1 VAKTVAETP
10 REVCLD
16 VASGLT
22 YADWTERLCRH
33 FFKEERAQ
41 QPVTF
46 FVDDDL
52 LGALEGSGDPDL
64 GVASLTA
71 AVRSRLSRDTYGR
84 RFARIDSEC
93 TSWKVGAA
101 AGCPPSLP
109 LLAVA
114 VLAGT
119 RMAREQGISKNNYWT
134 RFRDLLDLQDT
145 SDLKGINDV
154 LPGLWEQ
161 LKWWLDTHNEGRLG
175 RCTVE
180 KDPWWTIIGY
190 ALSQALFRESD
201 RQQLTELFR
210 RIGLE
215 PGEEIEPEEL
225 LQRFKAW
232 APGSPLSE
240 GAKHMAAD
248 ARYNDRLSGILADEA
263 SRWDGVLRDERG
275 RRIGA
280 LVLAYEPSPRPV
292 YTLAAER
299 PAGFPSEALY
309 GSNGFER
316 RLTQSVDGWYGEV
329 WPLEPEWLDEGLRL
343 DVGEFVLQYRPAP
356 IVPMARN
363 RVLGCWASVGRIE
376 PGEKYIVLADDAHAN
391 AVETFFGEHALDEWK
406 REGAA
411 FAPPGWTL
419 FTGVTIEESPQVS
432 LTGPLAVLAPSVRE
446 RPTLRGGLPLDAT
459 VALYLCGGEP
469 DLWLPSLMSGEEE
482 LLVDGR
488 ALRASPGQRVPLRE
502 RVLGPGNHEVALGPA
517 RLLFTTAEMLRKS
530 AAPGTGTVG
539 HRIAATQEG
548 FQAASAGATEVRP
561 GSADELAVVGACL
574 VGDPNVLPGSQ
585 PTVILPLNAHSYLL
599 VGARPGQIARPIQP
613 PRPPWLDGVGDG
625 LFPSGFEVAPPFEV
639 VWVIVTWNDGQVVAR
654 LRNPRP
660 AEADASVPAAD
671 IAEWKAIFEQA
682 PDLTGRGQELW
693 AEYAEAAGQLPLAS
707 SARPPVTAAERKSAN
722 RKQAVSTARVEARA
736 RPTIAGFGVV
746 LPLKT
751 QSDLVRVYE
760 DDEIPYQVTSWV
772 RTGRWKVATRPN
784 GDEDATLV
792 GTYASEAEALQAI
805 RARLDGQPAGSAPE
819 KYELLLQW
827 TSERGAGTWPQ
838 FRDAHDWLFN
848 SGQQE
853 GKQTKATTTIHGL
866 SVLGHLEIDWDS
878 GEWAVAPA
886 TLTILPNAGAHAVL
900 CGARTRALLNAFTTA
915 TSASDLYSE
924 AHPQEWGPNAIF
936 VAAKDEDAVESLARR
951 LGVTYELC
959 VSERLAALLPP
970 LDSYLEL
977 CRSTP
982 AARGYGV
989 ERFDPRL
996 LTFRRADTETGPGLY
1011 RYDLWGRPEFR
1022 FIADDGVYY
1031 KLDWALGVHA
1041 ELRRCGKREIRYIP
1055 ESVNGTLTV
1064 PFRAQL
1070 PALHARTAVLC
1081 SGLMPKLDNWKWH
1094 YPNVP
1099 LETAT
1104 AIAHALGQELIIEPA
1119 RREP

>member
-1 VAKTVAETP
+1 MAETP
-10 REVCLD
+10 REVRTD
-16 VASGLT
+16 VASTLT
-22 YADWTERLCRH
+22 YAAWTERLCLH
-33 FFKEERAQ
+33 FFNEQRAG

-93 TSWKVGAA
+93 TSWKVGGA

-109 LLAVA
+109 LLAVT

-119 RMAREQGISKNNYWT
+119 RMAREEGISKRNYWT
-134 RFRDLLDLQDT
+134 RFRDLLDLEDAN
-145 SDLKGINDV
+145 DLKGINDV

-161 LKWWLDTHNEGRLG
+161 LKWWLDTENEGRLG

-215 PGEEIEPEEL
+215 PGEDIESEEL

-275 RRIGA
+275 RKIGA

-292 YTLAAER
+292 YTIAAER
-299 PAGFPSEALY
+299 PAGFPSDASY
-309 GSNGFER
+309 GTNGFER
-316 RLTQSVDGWYGEV
+316 RLTESVDGWYGEV
-329 WPLEPEWLDEGLRL
+329 WPLEPRWLDEGLRL
-343 DVGEFVLQYRPAP
+343 DAGAFVLQYRPAP
-356 IVPMARN
+356 VVPLARN
-363 RVLGCWASVGRIE
+363 RVLGCWASVVRIE
-376 PGEKYIVLADDAHAN
+376 PGEKYIVLADHAHSAP
-391 AVETFFGEHALDEWK
+391 VESFLSDHALDEWK
-406 REGAA
+406 RAEAA

-419 FTGVTIEESPQVS
+419 FTGVTIEESPQHAP
-432 LTGPLAVLAPSVRE
+432 LGPLAVLAPTLRE
-446 RPTLRGGLPLDAT
+446 RPTLRGGLPLDPA

-469 DLWLPSLMSGEEE
+469 DLWLPSLMSDED
-482 LLVDGR
+482 LLTVDGR
-488 ALRASPGQRVPLRE
+488 SVRASPGQRVALRE
-502 RVLGPGNHEVALGPA
+502 RALGPGNHEITLGA
-517 RLLFTTAEMLRKS
+517 AKLLFTTAEMLRRS

-539 HRIAATQEG
+539 HRIAATGGG
-548 FQAASAGATEVRP
+548 FKAASAGAIAVGPAVANEIV
-561 GSADELAVVGACL
+561 VVGACL
-574 VGDPNVLPGSQ
+574 LGDPKVLPRSR
-585 PTVILPLNAHSYLL
+585 PTVVLPLNARSYLL
-599 VGARPGQIARPIQP
+599 VGARPGQVAHPIQP
-613 PRPPWLDGVGDG
+613 PRPEWLDHIGEG
-625 LFPSGFEVAPPFEV
+625 LFPSGFEVAPAFEV
-639 VWVIVTWNDGQVVAR
+639 VWVIVERNDGKLAVR
-654 LRNPRP
+654 LRNPLPPEAGDTAP
-660 AEADASVPAAD
+660 ASDMAVWSAAFD
-671 IAEWKAIFEQA
+671 QT
-682 PDLTGRGQELW
+682 PDVGARGRELW
-693 AEYAEAAGQLPLAS
+693 AEYADMAAKLAVGT
-707 SARPPVTAAERKSAN
+707 PPTALVTTPERRGAHPAHAAPAAS
-722 RKQAVSTARVEARA
+722 VEARA

-760 DDEIPYQVTSWV
+760 DDENPYQVTSWV
-772 RTGRWKVATRPN
+772 RTGRWKVAKRTE
-784 GDEDATLV
+784 GDQGVSLV
-792 GTYASEAEALQAI
+792 GTYTSEAEALQAI
-805 RARLDGQPAGSAPE
+805 RVRLDGQPAGSAPE
-819 KYELLLQW
+819 KYELLLDW
-827 TSERGAGTWPQ
+827 ISERGAGTWPQ

-866 SVLGHLEIDWDS
+866 SVLGHLEIDWDT
-878 GEWAVAPA
+878 GGWAVAPT

-900 CGARTRALLNAFTTA
+900 CGSRTRALLDAFATA
-915 TSASDLYSE
+915 TSDSDLYSE
-924 AHPQEWGPNAIF
+924 AHAQEWGPNALF
-936 VAAKDEDAVESLARR
+936 VAAKDEDAIELLARR

-959 VSERLAALLPP
+959 VSERLATVLPA

-977 CRSTP
+977 CTSTP

-996 LTFRRADTETGPGLY
+996 LTFRRADTESGAGLY

-1022 FIADDGVYY
+1022 FVSDDGVYY
-1031 KLDWALGVHA
+1031 KVDWALGVHA
-1041 ELRRCGKREIRYIP
+1041 ELRRCGKREIRYMP

-1099 LETAT
+1099 LDTAT
-1104 AIAHALGQELIIEPA
+1104 AIARALGQELIIEDA